1 MGWETFLTK
10 DSAFSPRT
18 CDWYTVSP
26 LVYATFRLE
35 TCDDLCYATI
45 QDTAL
50 NELVRLSKGNETFTI
65 KAPGRYKICVKGV
78 NTRGRIMVSV
88 NAASAAGPDCCND
101 LQMKIEELEQKIDA
115 LPGIDTKTVVK
126 AGINVT
132 VSEDVVDDTHTY
144 TVSSTAASLPGT
156 DTKTVVK
163 AGENINVTEE
173 VEGDVHTYTVSST
186 AVSTDV
192 EVKAGR
198 NIDVSK
204 GEEGGKT
211 TFTVASTDPDIDI
224 VGTSNIQ
231 VDKENGPDNVKYTLS
246 IPDGTFVDTDTKTV
260 VKAGTNVKV
269 TEDVVGD
276 THTYNVSADTVEV
289 VSGRNIDVS
298 KNEMA
303 GKTTF
308 TVASTEPTVEVTA
321 GKDIQVD
328 KETLADTVNYK
339 VSIPDGTFV
348 DTDTKTVVKAGTNV
362 TVSEEVLGDTH
373 TFTVSSTAA
382 GAGVNVQVSQGDN
395 ITVEQATLPGGTID
409 YKVSATVP
417 DVSEFTTKTYVD
429 DQNDATLQS
438 AQTFATDA
446 AETALNN
453 AKAYTDTKAAE
464 TLTAANNHSDAHDAS
479 TLAAANAHANTKA
492 DAAETTLALAGKAD
506 LATTLSEIA
515 RIDAAI
521 NALQNKSGPCV
532 RGPLPHEFNGDFLVA
547 QGAEEYTAQGGTG
560 FVGDYTGIDGVWAE
574 KNGTAS
580 IQVRRNFKPQNYI
593 PSGDENLP
601 NYFAYIS
608 ANVTNLNDGNVNNS
622 AALKFF
628 VPDAFAYCTPVDL
641 SSSPEKFQKIKVALC
656 VHPTSGPMGCKKVK
670 VGLSVHAGD
679 TPIADAN
686 QPEPVILTLNT
697 SQADYP
703 EGGWFIAEFDPSK
716 AFANLPLPSV
726 SDDMLKSFGYLKVT
740 LTLSE
745 AAGELAWQ
753 NGDFTLLRY
762 RVLREG
768 EEPCF
773 ERQAYQDALYD
784 CQRYFQIV
792 NVASSGVM
800 LIFNGNDYAIKKGSF
815 VRQMAKV
822 PIVTADTSQTA
833 FFSCVFNCVKVT
845 NTEYQVLVN
854 AWPDNAIIKRAG
866 INNLKLTFD
875 ARPNLK

>member
-115 LPGIDTKTVVK
+115 LPG
-126 AGINVT
+126 
-132 VSEDVVDDTHTY
+132 
-144 TVSSTAASLPGT
+144 T

-204 GEEGGKT
+204 SEEGGKT

-260 VKAGTNVKV
+260 VKAGANVKV

-289 VSGRNIDVS
+289 VSGRNINVS
-298 KNEMA
+298 KNEMI

-328 KETLADTVNYK
+328 KETLADTVKYK

-395 ITVEQATLPGGTID
+395 ITVEQVTLPGGTID

-521 NALQNKSGPCV
+521 NALQNKSGPCI

-580 IQVRRNFKPQNYI
+580 IQVRRNFKPQNYM
-593 PSGDENLP
+593 PSGDENSP

-726 SDDMLKSFGYLKVT
+726 SDDILKSFGYLKVT

-800 LIFNGNDYAIKKGSF
+800 LIFNGTDYAIKEGSF

-833 FFSCVFNCVKVT
+833 FFSCVFNYVKVT

-854 AWPDNAIIKRAG
+854 AQPDDLIIKRAA

>member
-115 LPGIDTKTVVK
+115 LPG
-126 AGINVT
+126 
-132 VSEDVVDDTHTY
+132 
-144 TVSSTAASLPGT
+144 
-156 DTKTVVK
+156 
-163 AGENINVTEE
+163 
-173 VEGDVHTYTVSST
+173 
-186 AVSTDV
+186 
-192 EVKAGR
+192 
-198 NIDVSK
+198 
-204 GEEGGKT
+204 
-211 TFTVASTDPDIDI
+211 
-224 VGTSNIQ
+224 
-231 VDKENGPDNVKYTLS
+231 
-246 IPDGTFVDTDTKTV
+246 TDTKTV
-260 VKAGTNVKV
+260 VKAGTNVTV
-269 TEDVVGD
+269 SEEVVND
-276 THTYNVSADTVEV
+276 THTYTVNAAASAPVNMVEV
-289 VSGRNIDVS
+289 EAGRGINVQ
-298 KNEMA
+298 KTEVA

-308 TVASTEPTVEVTA
+308 TVASTELTVEVKG
-321 GKDIQVD
+321 GKGIQVD
-328 KETLADTVNYK
+328 KETLADTINYK

-348 DTDTKTVVKAGTNV
+348 DTDTKTVVKAGANV
-362 TVSEEVLGDTH
+362 TVSEDVVGDTH

-382 GAGVNVQVSQGDN
+382 GTGTNVQVSQGDN

-429 DQNDATLQS
+429 NQNDATLQS

-453 AKAYTDTKAAE
+453 AKVYTDTKTAE
-464 TLTAANNHSDAHDAS
+464 TLTAANNHSDTNDAS

-521 NALQNKSGPCV
+521 NALQNKTGPCV

-547 QGAEEYTAQGGTG
+547 QGATEYIAQGGTG
-560 FVGDYTGIDGVWAE
+560 FVGEYTGIDGVWAE

-580 IQVRRNFKPQNYI
+580 IQVRRNFKPQNYT
-593 PSGDENLP
+593 PSGDEDSP
-601 NYFAYIS
+601 NYFAYID

-628 VPDAFAYCTPVDL
+628 VPDAFAYCIPINL
-641 SSSPEKFQKIKVALC
+641 GSLPEKFQKIKVALC
-656 VHPTSGPMGCKKVK
+656 IHPTSGPTGCKKVK
-670 VGLSVHAGD
+670 VGLSIHAGN
-679 TPIADAN
+679 TPILASD

-703 EGGWFIAEFDPSK
+703 EGGWFVAEFDPSK

-726 SDDMLKSFGYLKVT
+726 SDDMLKSFGYLKIT

-745 AAGELAWQ
+745 ATGELAHQ
-753 NGDFTLLRY
+753 EGSFTLLRY

-768 EEPCF
+768 EEPCS

-800 LIFNGNDYAIKKGSF
+800 LMYNGIDYVIKNGSF
-815 VRQMAKV
+815 VRQMVKV
-822 PIVTADTSQTA
+822 PVVTVDTSQA
-833 FFSCVFNCVKVT
+833 EFYSCNFNRVEVT
-845 NTEYQVLVN
+845 NTDYKVLVN
-854 AWPDNAIIKRAG
+854 AEPNIETVKRGAII
-866 INNLKLTFD
+866 NLNLTFD
-875 ARPNLK
+875 ARPDLK

>member
-65 KAPGRYKICVKGV
+65 KAPGRYKICIKGV

-115 LPGIDTKTVVK
+115 LPG
-126 AGINVT
+126 
-132 VSEDVVDDTHTY
+132 
-144 TVSSTAASLPGT
+144 
-156 DTKTVVK
+156 
-163 AGENINVTEE
+163 
-173 VEGDVHTYTVSST
+173 
-186 AVSTDV
+186 
-192 EVKAGR
+192 
-198 NIDVSK
+198 
-204 GEEGGKT
+204 
-211 TFTVASTDPDIDI
+211 
-224 VGTSNIQ
+224 
-231 VDKENGPDNVKYTLS
+231 
-246 IPDGTFVDTDTKTV
+246 TDTKTV
-260 VKAGTNVKV
+260 VKAGTNVTV
-269 TEDVVGD
+269 SEEVVND
-276 THTYNVSADTVEV
+276 THTYTVNAIASAPVSTVEV
-289 VSGRNIDVS
+289 EAGRGIDVQ
-298 KNEMA
+298 KAEVA

-308 TVASTEPTVEVTA
+308 TVASTEPTVEVKG
-321 GKDIQVD
+321 GKGIQVD
-328 KETLADTVNYK
+328 KETLADTINYK

-348 DTDTKTVVKAGTNV
+348 DTDTKTVVKAGANV
-362 TVSEEVLGDTH
+362 TVSEDVVGDTH

-382 GAGVNVQVSQGDN
+382 GTGTNVQVSQGDN

-580 IQVRRNFKPQNYI
+580 IRVSRNARPQTYVQ
-593 PSGDENLP
+593 SGDEGSP
-601 NYFAYIS
+601 NSLYCINADFTSPENGDAGS
-608 ANVTNLNDGNVNNS
+608 NV
-622 AALKFF
+622 ALKFF
-628 VPDAFAYCTPVDL
+628 VPDVFAYCVPIDI
-641 SSSPEKFQKIKVALC
+641 SNSPKKFQKIRVAFC
-656 VHPTSGPMGCKKVK
+656 VHPVSGPLGCKKIK
-670 VGLSVHAGD
+670 VGLSVYVGN

-686 QPEPVILTLNT
+686 QPEPVVLTLNT
-697 SQADYP
+697 SFADYP
-703 EGGWFIAEFDPSK
+703 DGGWFIAEFDPSK
-716 AFANLPLPSV
+716 AFANLPMPSV
-726 SDDMLKSFGYLKVT
+726 SDDMLKSLGYLKVT

-745 AAGELAWQ
+745 DAGELAWQ
-753 NGDFTLLRY
+753 NGEFTLLRY

-768 EEPCF
+768 EEPCSD
-773 ERQAYQDALYD
+773 RQAYQDALYD
-784 CQRYFQIV
+784 CQRYFQVI
-792 NVASSGVM
+792 NTQLSGRRLGDEHPNGGNIDGKGFIGKSGS
-800 LIFNGNDYAIKKGSF
+800 LI
-815 VRQMAKV
+815 RQMAKV
-822 PIVTADTSQTA
+822 PMVIVDQTDA
-833 FFSCVFNCVKVT
+833 TFDECTFDKIEVT
-845 NTEYQVLVN
+845 DRDYTVLVDVGT
-854 AWPDNAIIKRAG
+854 ATQHAYSVD
-866 INNLKLTFD
+866 NLKLTFD
-875 ARPNLK
+875 ARPDLK